1 MTNRFYRNGWCVL
14 LVPLLLYA
22 CTQEGLYKTAF
33 YDDDLSVEKAKS
45 YYEAYIA
52 NSETRTEVD
61 QRLPFILGD
70 ALWHWEQAKESASDN
85 RSAVDIPI
93 SNNFV
98 YKVYRPQPDGSYT
111 SVYTQSSIV
120 SVQNDIDGEI
130 SFYIRI
136 MIPES
141 DEENVGEYL
150 NYGKRKHYNG
160 LEYYISL
167 DGSPVAIAKY
177 EDGSCV
183 ESVFLGDTSLTHK
196 ERMACFAS
204 LFRGLCIARVPNGTR
219 AQGEMEYGK
228 PGEIFCDQNGSF
240 YTYVDIDRDGKS
252 DAVTGLFDDS
262 AIVATRP
269 SYGGASGTSGSSNS
283 SGSTSSSSSSSGSLI
298 GGNSGSGTGGSSGSG
313 TGGGSIGIGGS
324 SPGAIGVGGV
334 GSGYSGT
341 TSGSNT
347 GATTDSASGGL
358 LDAGSASSASQN
370 WSTEL
375 EHSVNPLRHIIIL
388 IPAKDKPKS
397 DLANGKA
404 DPLLDMSNGICPTP
418 KNGIEGGRF
427 GNGRGGIHN
436 GLDLK
441 ADVGTNVYA
450 MFDGV
455 VYYAVDKYDGNIL
468 FDEYDDY
475 YNDNVNNLNAGNKI
489 AIKSTMKDGRVIYVK
504 YFHLDTVCV
513 KAGDIISAGDI
524 IGTTG
529 QTGSASSTNS
539 GGPHLHLEIRLN
551 ELNGTALN
559 PEDFLYTKF
568 D

>member
-1 MTNRFYRNGWCVL
+1 MANRFYRNGWCVL
-14 LVPLLLYA
+14 LVPLLLFS
-22 CTQEGLYKTAF
+22 CTQEGLYKTVF
-33 YDDDLSVEKAKS
+33 DNDDLSVEKAKS

-183 ESVFLGDTSLTHK
+183 ESVFLGDSSLTHK
-196 ERMACFAS
+196 ERMSRFAS
-204 LFRGLCIARVPNGTR
+204 LFGGLCIAKVSQTTR
-219 AQGEMEYGK
+219 MQDEMEYGK

-240 YTYVDIDRDGKS
+240 YTYVDIDGDGKS

-269 SYGGASGTSGSSNS
+269 SYGGASGT
-283 SGSTSSSSSSSGSLI
+283 
-298 GGNSGSGTGGSSGSG
+298 GGSFMG
-313 TGGGSIGIGGS
+313 TGGGSIGTGGS

-334 GSGYSGT
+334 GSGYFGT

-358 LDAGSASSASQN
+358 LDADSASSASQN

-418 KNGIEGGRF
+418 GGGIAGGRF
-427 GNGRGGIHN
+427 GYKRNSGKTHN

-450 MFDGV
+450 MFDGYIDSV
-455 VYYAVDKYDGNIL
+455 EAKYDPNLPYSKYGDKYTSFNG
-468 FDEYDDY
+468 
-475 YNDNVNNLNAGNKI
+475 AGNRVNI
-489 AIKSTMKDGRVIYVK
+489 RCLLPDGRTLLVK
-504 YFHLDTVCV
+504 YFHMHTPSV
-513 KAGDIISAGDI
+513 KCKQFVKSGDV
-524 IGTTG
+524 IGTSGVTG
-529 QTGSASSTNS
+529 NATATGS
-539 GGPHLHLEIRLN
+539 GGPHLHIEIWILS
-551 ELNGTALN
+551 ENGIFYKGN

-568 D
+568 DDKTGLPIK

>member
-1 MTNRFYRNGWCVL
+1 MANRFYRNGWCVL

-141 DEENVGEYL
+141 DEENVDEYL

-196 ERMACFAS
+196 ERMSCFAS

-240 YTYVDIDRDGKS
+240 YTYVDIDGDGKS

-283 SGSTSSSSSSSGSLI
+283 SGSTSSSSSSSSNSSSSGSLI
-298 GGNSGSGTGGSSGSG
+298 GGSSGSG
-313 TGGGSIGIGGS
+313 TGGGSIGTGGS

-418 KNGIEGGRF
+418 GGGIAGGRF
-427 GNGRGGIHN
+427 GYKRNSGKTHN

-441 ADVGTNVYA
+441 AEVGTNVYA
-450 MFDGV
+450 MFDCTITFTC
-455 VYYAVDKYDGNIL
+455 DKYSSDVPWGKYDKVYDGRNKISA
-468 FDEYDDY
+468 
-475 YNDNVNNLNAGNKI
+475 AGNRIWMDCTLPSGEKLLI
-489 AIKSTMKDGRVIYVK
+489 K
-504 YFHLDTVCV
+504 YFHLESVNVKVGDQIKSGDLVGTVG
-513 KAGDIISAGDI
+513 K
-524 IGTTG
+524 
-529 QTGSASSTNS
+529 TGSASSGES
-539 GGPHLHLEIRLN
+539 GGPHLHLEVYK
-551 ELNGTALN
+551 NGLPVN
-559 PEDFLYTKF
+559 PEKYLYTPVYNY
-568 D
+568 